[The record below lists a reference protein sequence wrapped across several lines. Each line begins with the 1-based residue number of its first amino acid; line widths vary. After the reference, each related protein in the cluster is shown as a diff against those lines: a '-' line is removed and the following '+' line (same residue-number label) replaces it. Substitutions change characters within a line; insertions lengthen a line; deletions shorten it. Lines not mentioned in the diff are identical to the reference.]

1 MAANETV
8 QEKKLRLTHEAQRGR
23 EAEELLTKFG
33 DKWVMAAGEKALLD
47 LLKAEN
53 TEALMQVQAEYRAAS
68 DLYGKLKAAV
78 SRGKRAAETLHK
90 EAMNNG

>member
-1 MAANETV
+1 MAADETA

-33 DKWVMAAGEKALLD
+33 DKWVTAAGEKALLD

-53 TEALMQVQAEYRAAS
+53 TEALMQVQADYRAAT

-78 SRGKRAAETLHK
+78 SKGKRAAETLHK

>member
-1 MAANETV
+1 MAASETA

-47 LLKAEN
+47 LLKAE
-53 TEALMQVQAEYRAAS
+53 TMGELWQVQAEYKAAT

-78 SRGKRAAETLHK
+78 SKGKRAAEVLHK
-90 EAMNNG
+90 EALSNG

>member
-1 MAANETV
+1 MAADETA

-47 LLKAEN
+47 LLKAEMAD
-53 TEALMQVQAEYRAAS
+53 ELLRVQADYRAAT
-68 DLYGKLKAAV
+68 DLYGKLKSAV
-78 SRGKRAAETLHK
+78 SKGKRAAEMLHK
-90 EAMNNG
+90 EVTNNG

>member
-1 MAANETV
+1 MAADETA
-8 QEKKLRLTHEAQRGR
+8 QERKLRLTHEAQRGR

-53 TEALMQVQAEYRAAS
+53 TEALMQVQAEYRAAT

>member
-1 MAANETV
+1 MAADETV

-53 TEALMQVQAEYRAAS
+53 TEALMQVQADYRAAT
-68 DLYGKLKAAV
+68 DLYGKLKTAV

>member
-1 MAANETV
+1 MVANETE
-8 QEKKLRLTHEAQRGR
+8 QERKLRLTHEAQKGR

-53 TEALMQVQAEYRAAS
+53 TEALMQVQADYRAAT

-78 SRGKRAAETLHK
+78 SKGKRAAEALHK

>member
-1 MAANETV
+1 MAASETA
-8 QEKKLRLTHEAQRGR
+8 QEKKLRLTHEAQQGR

-47 LLKAEN
+47 LLKAE
-53 TEALMQVQAEYRAAS
+53 TMGELWQVQAEYKAAT

-78 SRGKRAAETLHK
+78 SKGKRAAEALHK
-90 EAMNNG
+90 EAMSNG

>member
-1 MAANETV
+1 MVANETA

-53 TEALMQVQAEYRAAS
+53 TEALMQVQAEYRAAT

>member
-1 MAANETV
+1 MAADETA

-53 TEALMQVQAEYRAAS
+53 TEALMQVQAEYRAAT

>member
-1 MAANETV
+1 MAASETA

-47 LLKAEN
+47 LLKAD
-53 TEALMQVQAEYRAAS
+53 TAEALMQVQADYRAAT
-68 DLYGKLKAAV
+68 DLYGSLRAAV
-78 SRGKRAAETLHK
+78 SKGKRAAEMLHK
-90 EAMNNG
+90 EAMSNG

>member
-1 MAANETV
+1 MAASETA

-47 LLKAEN
+47 LLKAD
-53 TEALMQVQAEYRAAS
+53 TAEALMQVQADYRAAT
-68 DLYGKLKAAV
+68 DLYGSLRTAV
-78 SRGKRAAETLHK
+78 SKGKRAAEMLHK
-90 EAMNNG
+90 EAMSNG

>member
-1 MAANETV
+1 MAADETA

-53 TEALMQVQAEYRAAS
+53 TEALMQVQADYRAAT

>member
-1 MAANETV
+1 MAANETA

-47 LLKAEN
+47 LLKAD
-53 TEALMQVQAEYRAAS
+53 TAEALMQVQADYRAAT
-68 DLYGKLKAAV
+68 DLYGSLRAAV
-78 SRGKRAAETLHK
+78 SKGKRAAETLHK

>member
-1 MAANETV
+1 MAASETA

-47 LLKAEN
+47 LLKAD
-53 TEALMQVQAEYRAAS
+53 TTDALIRVQADYRAAT

-78 SRGKRAAETLHK
+78 SKGKRAVEVLHK
-90 EAMNNG
+90 EATRNG

>member
-1 MAANETV
+1 MAADETA

-47 LLKAEN
+47 LLKAD
-53 TEALMQVQAEYRAAS
+53 TAEALVQVQADYRAAT

-78 SRGKRAAETLHK
+78 SKGKRAAEALHK
-90 EAMNNG
+90 EAMSNG

>member
-1 MAANETV
+1 MAADETA

-53 TEALMQVQAEYRAAS
+53 TEALMQVQAEYRAAT

-90 EAMNNG
+90 EAMSNG

>member
-1 MAANETV
+1 MAANETA
-8 QEKKLRLTHEAQRGR
+8 QEKKLRLTHEAQQGR

-47 LLKAEN
+47 LLKAE
-53 TEALMQVQAEYRAAS
+53 TMGELWQVQAEYKAAT

-78 SRGKRAAETLHK
+78 SKGKRAAEALHK
-90 EAMNNG
+90 EAMSNG

>member
-1 MAANETV
+1 MAANETA

-47 LLKAEN
+47 LLKAE
-53 TEALMQVQAEYRAAS
+53 TMGELWQVQAEYKAAT
-68 DLYGKLKAAV
+68 DLYGRLKVAV
-78 SRGKRAAETLHK
+78 SKGKRAAEALHK
-90 EAMNNG
+90 EALSNG

>member
-1 MAANETV
+1 MAANETA

-47 LLKAEN
+47 LLKAD
-53 TEALMQVQAEYRAAS
+53 TAEALMQVQADYRAAT
-68 DLYGKLKAAV
+68 DLYGSLRAAV
-78 SRGKRAAETLHK
+78 SKGKRAAEMLHK
-90 EAMNNG
+90 EAMSNG

>member
-33 DKWVMAAGEKALLD
+33 DKWLMGAGEKALLD

-53 TEALMQVQAEYRAAS
+53 TEALMQVQAEYRAAT

>member
-1 MAANETV
+1 MAADETV

-47 LLKAEN
+47 LLKAEMAD
-53 TEALMQVQAEYRAAS
+53 ELLRVQADYRAAT
-68 DLYGKLKAAV
+68 DLYGKLKSAV
-78 SRGKRAAETLHK
+78 SKGKRAAEMLHK
-90 EAMNNG
+90 EVTNNG

>member
-1 MAANETV
+1 MAADETV

-53 TEALMQVQAEYRAAS
+53 TEALMQVQADYRAATN
-68 DLYGKLKAAV
+68 LYGKLKAAV

-90 EAMNNG
+90 EVLNNG

>member
-1 MAANETV
+1 MAASETA
-8 QEKKLRLTHEAQRGR
+8 QEKKLRLTHEAQKGR

-33 DKWVMAAGEKALLD
+33 DKWVVAAGEKALLD

-53 TEALMQVQAEYRAAS
+53 TEALMKVQADYRAAT

-90 EAMNNG
+90 EAMSNG

>member
-1 MAANETV
+1 MAADETV

-53 TEALMQVQAEYRAAS
+53 TEALMQVQADYRAAT
-68 DLYGKLKAAV
+68 DLYGKLKASV
-78 SRGKRAAETLHK
+78 SKGKRAAEALHK
-90 EAMNNG
+90 EALNNG

>member
-1 MAANETV
+1 MAANETA

-47 LLKAEN
+47 LLKAD
-53 TEALMQVQAEYRAAS
+53 TAEALMQVQADYRAAA

-78 SRGKRAAETLHK
+78 SKGKRAAEVLHK
-90 EAMNNG
+90 EATRNG

>member
-1 MAANETV
+1 MVANETA
-8 QEKKLRLTHEAQRGR
+8 QERKLRLTHEAQRGR

-47 LLKAEN
+47 MLKAEN
-53 TEALMQVQAEYRAAS
+53 TEALMQVQAEYRAAT
-68 DLYGKLKAAV
+68 DLYGKRKAAV

-90 EAMNNG
+90 EALNNG

>member
-1 MAANETV
+1 MAANETA

-47 LLKAEN
+47 LLKAD
-53 TEALMQVQAEYRAAS
+53 TTDALIRVQADYRAAT
-68 DLYGKLKAAV
+68 DLYGSLRAAV
-78 SRGKRAAETLHK
+78 SKGKRAAEMLHK
-90 EAMNNG
+90 EALSNG

>member
-1 MAANETV
+1 MAADETV

-47 LLKAEN
+47 LLKAD
-53 TEALMQVQAEYRAAS
+53 TTDALIRVQADYRAAT
-68 DLYGKLKAAV
+68 DLYGKLKATV
-78 SRGKRAAETLHK
+78 SKGKRAAEMLHK
-90 EAMNNG
+90 EAMSNG

>member
-1 MAANETV
+1 MVANETA
-8 QEKKLRLTHEAQRGR
+8 QERKLRLTHEAQKGR

-53 TEALMQVQAEYRAAS
+53 TEALMQVQAEYRAAT

>member
-1 MAANETV
+1 MAADETA
-8 QEKKLRLTHEAQRGR
+8 QERKLRLTHEAQRGR

-53 TEALMQVQAEYRAAS
+53 TEALMQVQAEYRAAT

-78 SRGKRAAETLHK
+78 NRGKRAAETLHK

>member
-1 MAANETV
+1 MAASETA

-47 LLKAEN
+47 LLKADT
-53 TEALMQVQAEYRAAS
+53 TEALMQVQADYRAAT
-68 DLYGKLKAAV
+68 DLYGSLRAAV
-78 SRGKRAAETLHK
+78 SKGKRAAEMLHK
-90 EAMNNG
+90 EAMSNG

>member
-1 MAANETV
+1 MAASETA

-33 DKWVMAAGEKALLD
+33 DKWVVAAGEKALLD
-47 LLKAEN
+47 LLKAE
-53 TEALMQVQAEYRAAS
+53 TMGELWQVQAEYKAAT

-78 SRGKRAAETLHK
+78 SKGKRAAEALHK
-90 EAMNNG
+90 EALSNG

>member
-1 MAANETV
+1 MAADETA
-8 QEKKLRLTHEAQRGR
+8 QERKLRLTHEAQKGR

-53 TEALMQVQAEYRAAS
+53 TEALMQVQADYRAAT

-90 EAMNNG
+90 EALSNG